1 MNFRTKVKA
10 VVAGEVKKAMEPVVK
25 QLEAMARVT
34 KGDGEGGNEP
44 PASGSAAASGD
55 MPADAIAKMVG
66 EEIRKAMEPMMNA
79 LEPVMKSRAIPG
91 NLNDAAGAVEKQ
103 EEHFLHGIV

>member
-1 MNFRTKVKA
+1 MTSEEVKV

-25 QLEAMARVT
+25 QLEAMAQVS
-34 KGDGEGGNEP
+34 KGDGEGGSGL
-44 PASGSAAASGD
+44 PASGSAAAAGD

-103 EEHFLHGIV
+103 EIHYLHGIV